1 MPPYQNQGVVGD
13 LSTSRNSV
21 VDTRRR
27 SLLKLSPFA
36 IATAVTTI
44 GHTSFAEAPE
54 IATAGTFNV
63 RTYGATGEGKTVDT
77 PAINRAIEAVAAAGG
92 GMLLFPSGIYLC
104 FTIHLRSNVDLY
116 LSQGCTILAADSP
129 KAGES
134 TGYNGGAYDAA
145 ESNAPWDAFQDYGH
159 SHWQNSL
166 FVGVDLANF
175 SILGPG
181 LIHGKGLSRGSASGQ
196 VAPGYSYFVAEQAGV
211 GNKAIALKN
220 CRNVILRDFSIL
232 KGGHFA
238 LLATGVDN
246 LTIDNLRIDTDRDG
260 LDIDCCRN
268 VRVSNCTVNSPWDDG
283 ICPKS
288 SYALG
293 YARATENV
301 TISNCFV
308 TGAYQLGSVIAG
320 TWQKFPEGKAPRN
333 GRIKCG
339 TESNGGFRNISI
351 SNCVIEGSKGIALET
366 ADGAIVEDIAIS
378 NITMRDIV
386 DAPLFLRLNRR
397 DRGPKDTMFPGSLR
411 RVLISNIVSSNSAAT
426 TASVFS
432 GIPGNTIEDVQ
443 VSGCYFQH
451 RGLVHPSGPSK
462 PLPDWRTRQ
471 VPEIEEGYPDPN
483 RFGLTPSHGFF
494 IRHFKHIAMSH
505 VEIAPLNNDPRPA
518 FWLED
523 VQRADFFAI
532 SAPSQPNFALRNVTD
547 LRILWSRAA
556 TDTTLQNVINQT
568 L

>member
-1 MPPYQNQGVVGD
+1 M
-13 LSTSRNSV
+13 
-21 VDTRRR
+21 DTRRR
-27 SLLKLSPFA
+27 DLLRLSPLA
-36 IATAVTTI
+36 IAMTTI
-44 GHTSFAEAPE
+44 GHTAGAQAPE
-54 IATAGTFNV
+54 IATDVTFNV
-63 RTYGATGEGKTVDT
+63 RRYGATGDGKTVDT
-77 PAINRAIEAVAAAGG
+77 PAINRAIDAVAAAGG
-92 GMLLFPSGIYLC
+92 GLLFFPAGTYLS
-104 FTIHLRSNVDLY
+104 FTIHLRSNVDLH

-129 KAGES
+129 KPGES

-145 ESNAPWDAFQDYGH
+145 EANAPWDAFEDYGH
-159 SHWQNSL
+159 SHWNNSL
-166 FVGVDLANF
+166 FVGVDIANF

-181 LIHGKGLSRGSASGQ
+181 LIHGKGLSRGSAPGQ
-196 VAPGYSYFVAEQAGV
+196 VAPGYSSFVAEQAGV

-220 CRNVILRDFSIL
+220 CRHVTLRDVSIL

-238 LLATGVDN
+238 VLATGVDN
-246 LTIDNLRIDTDRDG
+246 LTLDNLRIDTDRDG

-268 VRVSNCTVNSPWDDG
+268 VRISNCTVNSPWDDG

-308 TGAYQLGSVIAG
+308 TGAYQLGSVIEG
-320 TWQKFPEGKAPRN
+320 RWKKFPDGAAPHN

-339 TESNGGFRNISI
+339 TESNGGFRNITI

-378 NITMRDIV
+378 NITMREIT

-397 DRGPKDTMFPGSLR
+397 NRGPKDSMRAGSLR
-411 RVLISNIVSSNSAAT
+411 RVLISNIVSSDSAGS

-432 GIPGNTIEDVQ
+432 GIPGNVIEDVQ
-443 VSGCYFQH
+443 LSGCYFQH
-451 RGLVHPSGPSK
+451 RGLGHPKDPSK
-462 PLPDWRTRQ
+462 PLLDWRTRQ
-471 VPEIEEGYPDPN
+471 VPELEEEYPDPN
-483 RFGLTPSHGFF
+483 RFGQTPSHGFF
-494 IRHFKHIAMSH
+494 LRHLKQIAMSH

-532 SAPSQPNFALRNVTD
+532 TAPPQPNFALRNVSD
-547 LRILWSRAA
+547 FRILWSRAA
-556 TDTTLQNVINQT
+556 KDTTLQQVLNQT

>member
-1 MPPYQNQGVVGD
+1 MHE
-13 LSTSRNSV
+13 SSV
-21 VDTRRR
+21 INTRRR
-27 SLLKLSPFA
+27 DLLKLSP
-36 IATAVTTI
+36 IAVAAAVTTI
-44 GHTSFAEAPE
+44 GHTAFADVPA
-54 IATAGTFNV
+54 IATDGMFNV
-63 RTYGATGEGKTVDT
+63 RTYGATGDGKSVDT
-77 PAINRAIEAVAAAGG
+77 PAINRAIVAVAAKGG
-92 GMLLFPSGIYLC
+92 GMLLFPAGTYLC

-116 LSQGCTILAADSP
+116 LSQGCTIVAADSP

-134 TGYNGGAYDAA
+134 TGYNGGGYDAG
-145 ESNAPWDAFQDYGH
+145 EPNAPWDTFQDYGH

-166 FVGVDLANF
+166 FVGVDVANF

-181 LIHGKGLSRGSASGQ
+181 LIHGKGLSRGSAPGQ
-196 VAPGYSYFVAEQAGV
+196 VVQGYSYFVAEQAGV

-220 CRNVILRDFSIL
+220 CHNVTLRDFSIL

-246 LTIDNLRIDTDRDG
+246 LTVDNLRIDTDRDG

-268 VRVSNCTVNSPWDDG
+268 VRISNCTVNSPWDDG

-308 TGAYQLGSVIAG
+308 TGTYELGSVIAG
-320 TWQKFPEGKAPRN
+320 TWKKFPDGKAPHN

-397 DRGPKDTMFPGSLR
+397 NRGPKDTMRPGSLR
-411 RVLISNIVSSNSAAT
+411 RVLISNIVSSNSAAS

-432 GIPGNTIEDVQ
+432 GITENAIEDVQ
-443 VSGCYFQH
+443 ISSCYFQH
-451 RGLVHPSGPSK
+451 RGLEPSRDPSK

-471 VPEIEEGYPDPN
+471 VPEIEEAYPDLN
-483 RFGLTPSHGFF
+483 RFGQTSSHGFF
-494 IRHFKHIAMSH
+494 VRHVKRLAMSH
-505 VEIAPLNNDPRPA
+505 IEIAPLNADPRPA

-532 SAPSQPNFALRNVTD
+532 SAPPQPNFALRNVTD
-547 LRILWSRAA
+547 FRILWSRPAA
-556 TDTTLQNVINQT
+556 DVTLQHVIDQT